1 MQPEDQPF
9 VTLFRMTGSDRI
21 RMLDYVERE
30 LTPNMAMNL
39 TDQQR
44 RFACCW
50 PAGYCWRSAAP
61 DQE

>member
-9 VTLFRMTGSDRI
+9 VTLFRMAGSGRI

-30 LTPNMAMNL
+30 FTPQHGMNL
-39 TDQQR
+39 THQQR

-50 PAGYCWRSAAP
+50 PGRLLPALGG
-61 DQE
+61 